1 MLSPWLSTFFYN
13 SGIQE
18 MSNKRVK
25 WKPVI
30 QVKLGNIYL
39 SKKAR
44 TEEGKKGVSKE
55 KRKEGRD
62 VYAHAW

>member
-1 MLSPWLSTFFYN
+1 
-13 SGIQE
+13 